1 MDLNI
6 SPTLE
11 DPNASLVDNEQTAD
25 EKIEKP
31 NSSANVSFSNVTDK
45 FRAHPVEKVGSPITI
60 NQSISDPTTELTE
73 EDIFRMKSMS
83 IEQNGWKNGPCA
95 SELQSAVS
103 QVDSASNYIADDG
116 EQQSDEQQQT
126 EDEGSEE
133 EGNAAEEAEEDEE
146 DDEEEEE
153 EGQAGPTSFE
163 AMARS
168 LVRRYYVDSKVY
180 LCDGYAFGR
189 NRAKSPVLNRD
200 TVTVLN
206 YPFEPVTIPPGIDS
220 DEFRRAFSAA
230 QLYLVGT
237 AHFSK
242 ESCRD
247 VMQTVLET
255 QPDFVMVE
263 LCSSRIQ
270 ILSMDEQTL
279 LREAQALTRQKIL
292 TIIRENGLAQGLLQ
306 VLLLSL
312 SAHITQQLGMA
323 PGGEFRAA
331 HAASKLVPGCG
342 VILGDRPL
350 NVTLQRA
357 LSALSIFQRMK
368 FFFHL
373 TVSLGMEIDE
383 AEVERCKNMDM
394 LEEMLQ
400 QMAGEFPQVSRI
412 LVDERDQYMTQVLHS
427 LLQRSTMEKLYAS
440 KKCNALFE
448 PASIVAVVGMGHVAG
463 IRANWTKHID
473 STSLLTVPRPS
484 MKSRIFKSALKLAF
498 FGVLSYGAWRLG
510 CSVVRTIRGLPAN

>member
-11 DPNASLVDNEQTAD
+11 DPNTSLVDNEQTAD
-25 EKIEKP
+25 EKVEKP

-133 EGNAAEEAEEDEE
+133 GNAAEEAEEDEE

-168 LVRRYYVDSKVY
+168 LVRRYYVDSKVCGETF
-180 LCDGYAFGR
+180 LLA
-189 NRAKSPVLNRD
+189 
-200 TVTVLN
+200 T
-206 YPFEPVTIPPGIDS
+206 S
-220 DEFRRAFSAA
+220 DPDIFSK
-230 QLYLVGT
+230 
-237 AHFSK
+237 SK

-292 TIIRENGLAQGLLQ
+292 AIIRENGLAQGLLQ

-440 KKCNALFE
+440 KKCNAPFE
-448 PASIVAVVGMGHVAG
+448 PANVVAVVGMGHVAG

-498 FGVLSYGAWRLG
+498 FGMLSYGAWRVG
-510 CSVVRTIRGLPAN
+510 CSVVRTIRGPQAN